1 MQNLTPDEVTELGQ
15 AGIDI
20 QLHTHRHRTP
30 RDRGLFIREIEDN
43 RVCIQ
48 TMTGSLASHFCYPS
62 GVHDPAFLPWLKES
76 GVVSATTCEPG
87 FASVNA
93 NRLVLPRV
101 LDNSALAPIE
111 FESWL
116 TGISA
121 ALPRRRVAPHRLIA

>member
-1 MQNLTPDEVTELGQ
+1 MPLLTLEDIAELAENGV
-15 AGIDI
+15 DF

-76 GVVSATTCEPG
+76 GVISATTCEPG

-101 LDNSALAPIE
+101 LDNPALAPIE

-121 ALPRRRVAPHRLIA
+121 ALPWRRVAPHRLIA